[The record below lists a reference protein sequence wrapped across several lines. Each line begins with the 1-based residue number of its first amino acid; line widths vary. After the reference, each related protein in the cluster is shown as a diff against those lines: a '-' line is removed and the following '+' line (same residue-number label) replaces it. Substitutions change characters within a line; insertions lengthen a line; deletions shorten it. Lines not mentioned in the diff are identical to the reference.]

1 MFFLA
6 NCARV
11 VIPNAIT
18 GDRRFCCKNL
28 TKHENS
34 TPRLNLIFAIQVLQ
48 FHLFVQPTD
57 SCWISEYLDHFQ
69 NQHSWAPKP
78 KPDKP
83 AKSIYLKL
91 KQIDSLQP
99 IYGLKSEMLCLALK
113 AQSFHRIGPIW
124 IYLRRL
130 LLTPF
135 SASLFKTYV
144 EIFVQSYVLDWSIG
158 GNTQVTCISF
168 SHWSLVLV
176 TGIGDIGRATV
187 GLPPVG
193 LTSWHTWPLPVRRL
207 PGLNC
212 WKPRGKWNT
221 SAP

>member
-1 MFFLA
+1 MELIPIVHKWKCSTTLYILDMFRCAMFFCKMFWCAMFFLA

-57 SCWISEYLDHFQ
+57 CCWISEYLDHFQ

-83 AKSIYLKL
+83 EKITSSFHPR
-91 KQIDSLQP
+91 SLLACA
-99 IYGLKSEMLCLALK
+99 GHCLAHG
-113 AQSFHRIGPIW
+113 SENRTNHCYFH
-124 IYLRRL
+124 
-130 LLTPF
+130 
-135 SASLFKTYV
+135 SAIRNQLYSNYIILANY
-144 EIFVQSYVLDWSIG
+144 
-158 GNTQVTCISF
+158 
-168 SHWSLVLV
+168 
-176 TGIGDIGRATV
+176 
-187 GLPPVG
+187 
-193 LTSWHTWPLPVRRL
+193 
-207 PGLNC
+207 
-212 WKPRGKWNT
+212 
-221 SAP
+221 

>member
-1 MFFLA
+1 MKQYCKDVQNIRERLKINVHSNVAVSSSSTLCKNESAVQFCKYWTCFDVQCFFEKCFDVQCFSCKMFCCAMFFLA

-91 KQIDSLQP
+91 K
-99 IYGLKSEMLCLALK
+99 
-113 AQSFHRIGPIW
+113 
-124 IYLRRL
+124 
-130 LLTPF
+130 
-135 SASLFKTYV
+135 
-144 EIFVQSYVLDWSIG
+144 
-158 GNTQVTCISF
+158 
-168 SHWSLVLV
+168 
-176 TGIGDIGRATV
+176 
-187 GLPPVG
+187 
-193 LTSWHTWPLPVRRL
+193 
-207 PGLNC
+207 
-212 WKPRGKWNT
+212 
-221 SAP
+221 